1 MAKTKT
7 IITFLLRLLA
17 FGATL
22 TATVVMVTSH
32 DSAEVLNLKFSAKY
46 SNSPAFNFPNIYLLV
61 DKFWHRFYVIA
72 EAIASGY
79 GLIAL
84 FLCSKSSVERLMVI
98 LDVVIAM
105 LLTSS
110 ISAALA
116 EAEIGKKGN
125 SHAGWLPICGQ
136 VPKFCDHV
144 TGALIAGFVAA
155 IVYLVLNLY
164 SLIVVLAPFC
174 PVKP

>member
-1 MAKTKT
+1 MAKTKR
-7 IITFLLRLLA
+7 IITILLRLLA
-17 FGATL
+17 LGSTL
-22 TATVVMVTSH
+22 SATVVMVTSH
-32 DSAEVLNLKFSAKY
+32 DSADVLNLKFSAKY
-46 SNSPAFNFPNIYLLV
+46 NNTPTFKY
-61 DKFWHRFYVIA
+61 YVIA
-72 EAIASGY
+72 EAIATGY
-79 GLIAL
+79 SFIVL
-84 FLCSKSSVERLMVI
+84 FLSLKSLVWRLIVI

-105 LLTSS
+105 LLISS

-116 EAEIGKKGN
+116 VAQVGKKGN

-155 IVYLVLNLY
+155 IIYFVLNLY
-164 SLIVVLAPFC
+164 SLHAVLSPLF

>member
-1 MAKTKT
+1 MAKTNR
-7 IITFLLRLLA
+7 IITILLRLLA

-22 TATVVMVTSH
+22 SATLVMVTSH
-32 DSAEVLNLKFSAKY
+32 DSTQVFNLKFTANY
-46 SNSPAFNFPNIYLLV
+46 NNSPSFKYF
-61 DKFWHRFYVIA
+61 VIA

-84 FLCSKSSVERLMVI
+84 FLSSKSLVDRLIVI

-116 EAEIGKKGN
+116 VAEIGKKGN
-125 SHAGWLPICGQ
+125 SHAGWLPICDQ
-136 VPKFCDHV
+136 VPKFCDHA
-144 TGALIAGFVAA
+144 TGALIAGFAAA
-155 IVYLVLNLY
+155 IFYLVLNLY
-164 SLIVVLAPFC
+164 SLHLVLAPLF

>member
-1 MAKTKT
+1 MAKTKR
-7 IITFLLRLLA
+7 IITILLRLLA

-46 SNSPAFNFPNIYLLV
+46 TNSPAF
-61 DKFWHRFYVIA
+61 KFYVIA

-84 FLCSKSSVERLMVI
+84 FLCSKSSVERLIVI
-98 LDVVIAM
+98 LDVVVAM

-144 TGALIAGFVAA
+144 TGALIAGFAAA

-164 SLIVVLAPFC
+164 SLLVVLAPLF

>member
-1 MAKTKT
+1 MAKTKR
-7 IITFLLRLLA
+7 IITILLRLLA
-17 FGATL
+17 FAATL
-22 TATVVMVTSH
+22 SATVVMVTSH

-46 SNSPAFNFPNIYLLV
+46 SNSPAF
-61 DKFWHRFYVIA
+61 KFYVIA

-84 FLCSKSSVERLMVI
+84 FLSSKSWVNRVIVI

-110 ISAALA
+110 ISTALA
-116 EAEIGKKGN
+116 EAVIGKRGN

-144 TGALIAGFVAA
+144 TGSLIAGFAAA
-155 IVYLVLNLY
+155 ILYLVLNLY
-164 SLIVVLAPFC
+164 SLYVVLAPLF

>member
-1 MAKTKT
+1 MVKARG
-7 IITFLLRLLA
+7 IITTLLRLLA
-17 FGATL
+17 LGATL
-22 TATVVMVTSH
+22 SATVVMVTSH
-32 DSAEVLNLKFSAKY
+32 DSADVLNLKFSAKY
-46 SNSPAFNFPNIYLLV
+46 TNSPTFKY
-61 DKFWHRFYVIA
+61 YVIA

-79 GLIAL
+79 SLIVL
-84 FLCSKSSVERLMVI
+84 FLSSKSLVWRLIVI

-116 EAEIGKKGN
+116 IAQIGKKGN

-144 TGALIAGFVAA
+144 TGALVAGFVAA

-164 SLIVVLAPFC
+164 SLHAVLSPLF